1 MRLLP
6 AAAVLT
12 LAALTTGACGYHV
25 AGKADT
31 VPKTVRTIY
40 VPAWA
45 NNTQKYR
52 LTDKLPQDISREFV
66 ARTRYQIVNR
76 AEDAD
81 AVLTGSVANY
91 QIFPIVFDP
100 ATARASA
107 VQFVVTLNATLT
119 ERTTGKVIFSRP
131 GFTFNQRYEIST
143 KQEVYFD
150 ESDPAIDRVSREVAR
165 SLVSAILEGF

>member
-1 MRLLP
+1 MRLLLLI
-6 AAAVLT
+6 AG
-12 LAALTTGACGYHV
+12 LASLGSCGYHV

-31 VPKTVRTIY
+31 VPKTVKTIY
-40 VPAWA
+40 LPAWA
-45 NNTQKYR
+45 NNTVKYR

-66 ARTRYQIVNR
+66 ARTRYQIVNKP
-76 AEDAD
+76 EDAD
-81 AVLTGSVANY
+81 AILTGSIANY
-91 QIFPIVFDP
+91 QVFPIVFDP

-119 ERTTGKVIFSRP
+119 ERSTGKVIFTRP